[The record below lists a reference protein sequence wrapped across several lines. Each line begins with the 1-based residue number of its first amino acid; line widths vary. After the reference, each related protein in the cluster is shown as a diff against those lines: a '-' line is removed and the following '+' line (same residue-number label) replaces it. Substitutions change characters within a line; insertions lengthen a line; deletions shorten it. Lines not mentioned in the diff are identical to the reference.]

1 MIHDSLANMYQLN
14 FALMQHH
21 KYSLAEIENMIPF
34 ERDIYVVML
43 QQYLK
48 EQEERAKAQQG

>member
-1 MIHDSLANMYQLN
+1 MVHDSLANMYQLN
-14 FALMQHH
+14 FALMQYH
-21 KYSLAEIENMIPF
+21 KYSLTELENMIPF

-48 EQEERAKAQQG
+48 ELEERQRQQG

>member
-1 MIHDSLANMYQLN
+1 MYQLN
-14 FALMQHH
+14 FALMQYHN
-21 KYSLAEIENMIPF
+21 YSLTEIENMIPF

-48 EQEERAKAQQG
+48 EREEKAKQRG

>member
-1 MIHDSLANMYQLN
+1 MYQLN

-34 ERDIYVVML
+34 ERDIYIVML
-43 QQYLK
+43 QQFIK
-48 EQEERAKAQQG
+48 EQEERARTQ